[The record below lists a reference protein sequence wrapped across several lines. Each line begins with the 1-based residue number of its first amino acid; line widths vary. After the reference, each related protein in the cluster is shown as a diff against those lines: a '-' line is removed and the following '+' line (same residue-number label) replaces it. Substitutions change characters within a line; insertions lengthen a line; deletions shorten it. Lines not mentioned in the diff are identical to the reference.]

1 MWKLESFSKMAQP
14 SVFHVGELVGY
25 RDMVCLIRSINVTN
39 HGFNVFELENID
51 EDETYLAYK
60 HQLVKAIDL
69 PTLDQ
74 EGDFAEIL
82 LAPQPEAS
90 IATGEPAVPAPAPLK
105 HQDPAPLQPKPRFA
119 TLTEAEVDSVA
130 SARTAKNTNE
140 VCFYCVHSMIF
151 PWKCIWGTLSAG
163 KARLRKISWS
173 NVFIDNWRCPG
184 IPLARNWNENEA
196 DLKFPSQ
203 LQWLKLKTV

>member
-1 MWKLESFSKMAQP
+1 MPKQYVGYMWKLESFSKMAQP

-25 RDMVCLIRSINVTN
+25 RDTVCLIRSINVSN

-69 PTLDQ
+69 PTLGQ

-90 IATGEPAVPAPAPLK
+90 IATGEPLYQPQPHWNTKTRPLYSQSPDLRPWQRLKWILWSAPGLLKTQMSKPSGAPK
-105 HQDPAPLQPKPRFA
+105 SSK
-119 TLTEAEVDSVA
+119 
-130 SARTAKNTNE
+130 

-151 PWKCIWGTLSAG
+151 PWKCIWGTL
-163 KARLRKISWS
+163 
-173 NVFIDNWRCPG
+173 
-184 IPLARNWNENEA
+184 
-196 DLKFPSQ
+196 
-203 LQWLKLKTV
+203 